1 MNQKYSRF
9 QTRRRAL
16 CCLKRSYRKSRKV
29 SVLWF
34 TVDVFD
40 LTDVFK
46 SSFCL
51 CAGKVGSEDEVK
63 EEFKEESDPPATHE
77 EGSLLLHSLFIS
89 STHPF
94 LFPFPLSLSFLLIE
108 SRLLKPASLHH
119 FFSFWIV
126 LPLAWSSA
134 WLTLVIC
141 VSFSK
146 VWVPVWLAR
155 ILRGMDRRKRFALFQ
170 SSSLSSVQTSSLPEA
185 SVDSLQRPLTMCV
198 FRSVFLSLSFFL
210 FCLFLCVL
218 CTLAYVIILC
228 VYEAWH
234 VGGLLGQVCW
244 AAAALYAF
252 EIHCTFTSFSEI
264 YSNKV

>member
-1 MNQKYSRF
+1 MTFYCCSTNQKYSRF

-119 FFSFWIV
+119 FFLSG
-126 LPLAWSSA
+126 
-134 WLTLVIC
+134 
-141 VSFSK
+141 SFSRWREAQRGSHWSFVSHFQRSGSQYGWPGFCE
-146 VWVPVWLAR
+146 VWTEENV
-155 ILRGMDRRKRFALFQ
+155 
-170 SSSLSSVQTSSLPEA
+170 SLCSKAPA
-185 SVDSLQRPLTMCV
+185 
-198 FRSVFLSLSFFL
+198 
-210 FCLFLCVL
+210 
-218 CTLAYVIILC
+218 
-228 VYEAWH
+228 
-234 VGGLLGQVCW
+234 
-244 AAAALYAF
+244 
-252 EIHCTFTSFSEI
+252 
-264 YSNKV
+264 